1 MVRLVPGSIF
11 ACLGARVGWALR
23 KQSPAGLPSR
33 SPSRGRRPA
42 HHQRCASLAHP
53 PPLTCPPATHHLQ
66 MLSHIDLSPS
76 DMLLAFSL
84 AMALQRIQRKRLRD
98 EQQQQRSSLP
108 GAAEGEEDGEEAPP
122 AAALGSAGGPATAAL
137 GTEAAVSGSGSPP
150 AQQQQQR
157 PQQHSSIQLSE
168 QSSPSPDRAASFCSL
183 DDLLQRNGH
192 DLETGLLGRRRGIG
206 GVGSSSKGA
215 GDLGTDRLE
224 SFVPRRP
231 VADSVQLGADKRTG
245 GPHWQ
250 LQAGDSKAGE
260 RGTVDAG
267 EPCCWVHCH
276 AGPVCE
282 RSTLCRGWW
291 PVLRQPG
298 QEDMEFTFFG
308 RAVPPRHA
316 GTIQEAAWAMKF
328 AFASYGML
336 LYLFAHG
343 PA

>member
-1 MVRLVPGSIF
+1 
-11 ACLGARVGWALR
+11 
-23 KQSPAGLPSR
+23 
-33 SPSRGRRPA
+33 
-42 HHQRCASLAHP
+42 
-53 PPLTCPPATHHLQ
+53 

-108 GAAEGEEDGEEAPP
+108 GAAEEEEDGEEAPP

-157 PQQHSSIQLSE
+157 PQQRGSIQLSE

-231 VADSVQLGADKRTG
+231 VADSVQLGADKTTG

-267 EPCCWVHCH
+267 ELCCWEQCH
-276 AGPVCE
+276 AAGCTAMPAPFL
-282 RSTLCRGWW
+282 S
-291 PVLRQPG
+291 
-298 QEDMEFTFFG
+298 
-308 RAVPPRHA
+308 APRCA
-316 GTIQEAAWAMKF
+316 GAGGHLSGNLVKKT
-328 AFASYGML
+328 
-336 LYLFAHG
+336 
-343 PA
+343 